1 MNQPVEQLLYEFA
14 MRSGCEDIVDFA
26 EIFCFAKRSG
36 GNFVKIVQS
45 TAWHIA
51 EKQAVEREVATVL
64 SGKKM
69 EQKIMNVVPILL
81 LLLPVVFILAAVIT
95 LIVALV
101 QSNRRMKQSQK
112 MFNDIW
118 NQRMGDA
125 QGRDA
130 AQNPVADMLNN
141 PFQTFN
147 RVFESVTQQIEA
159 DNRAP
164 QLQVNARVLSRRQ
177 SFYRSSV
184 GAQHSS
190 TSHYITFEL

>member
-1 MNQPVEQLLYEFA
+1 
-14 MRSGCEDIVDFA
+14 
-26 EIFCFAKRSG
+26 
-36 GNFVKIVQS
+36 
-45 TAWHIA
+45 
-51 EKQAVEREVATVL
+51 
-64 SGKKM
+64 
-69 EQKIMNVVPILL
+69 MNVVPILL
-81 LLLPVVFILAAVIT
+81 LLLPVVFILAAVIA

-177 SFYRSSV
+177 SFYGSSV

-190 TSHYITFEL
+190 TSHYITFELENGDRMELRLSGAEYGLLVEGDEGVLTYQGSRYVRFERRAASYTAYRNDEWH

>member
-1 MNQPVEQLLYEFA
+1 MN
-14 MRSGCEDIVDFA
+14 I
-26 EIFCFAKRSG
+26 
-36 GNFVKIVQS
+36 
-45 TAWHIA
+45 
-51 EKQAVEREVATVL
+51 
-64 SGKKM
+64 
-69 EQKIMNVVPILL
+69 VPILL
-81 LLLPVVFILAAVIT
+81 LLLPVVFILAAVIA

-177 SFYRSSV
+177 SISNSYTV
-184 GAQHSS
+184 
-190 TSHYITFEL
+190 HYVTFELEDGVRMELHLSGHEYGLLMEGDTGRLTYQGTRFVRFERAGANSSSASSYSTHCNDDYPFGWH